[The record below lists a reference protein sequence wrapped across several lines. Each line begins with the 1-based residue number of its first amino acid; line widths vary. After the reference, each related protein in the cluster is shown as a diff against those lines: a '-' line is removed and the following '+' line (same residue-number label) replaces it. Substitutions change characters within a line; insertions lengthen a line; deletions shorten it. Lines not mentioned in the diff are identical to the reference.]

1 MALVTLSAK
10 KAKANLSKMGLN
22 LTAVLWRL
30 QWLTRRLVANSQQ
43 NINWMS
49 ANINQVLTTINL
61 FTTKI
66 KQVSNS
72 ISRMSVLTQ
81 GPPMAT
87 AFSGGALIAIWV
99 GFGLATG
106 RLQLPPFLGIT
117 TLPEKVEE
125 YSEETKVNLK
135 G

>member
-1 MALVTLSAK
+1 
-10 KAKANLSKMGLN
+10 MGLA

-30 QWLTRRLVANSQQ
+30 QWLTRKLVFNSRQSL
-43 NINWMS
+43 NWVS
-49 ANINQVLTTINL
+49 TNINQVSTSINL
-61 FTTKI
+61 FTTRI

-72 ISRMSVLTQ
+72 ISRMSGLTQ
-81 GPPMAT
+81 GPSMAT

-106 RLQLPPFLGIT
+106 RLRLPPFLGIT

-125 YSEETKVNLK
+125 YSEETKVSFK
-135 G
+135 

>member
-30 QWLTRRLVANSQQ
+30 QWLTRRMLVNSQQ
-43 NINWMS
+43 SINRMS
-49 ANINQVLTTINL
+49 ASINQVSTSINLLTTRME
-61 FTTKI
+61 
-66 KQVSNS
+66 QVSNS
-72 ISRMSVLTQ
+72 ISRIYGLNQ

-117 TLPEKVEE
+117 TTPGKVEE
-125 YSEETKVNLK
+125 YSEETKVSFK
-135 G
+135 C

>member
-1 MALVTLSAK
+1 
-10 KAKANLSKMGLN
+10 MGLN
-22 LTAVLWRL
+22 LTALLWRL
-30 QWLTRRLVANSQQ
+30 QWLTRRLVVNSQQ
-43 NINWMS
+43 SINWMS

-66 KQVSNS
+66 EQVSNS